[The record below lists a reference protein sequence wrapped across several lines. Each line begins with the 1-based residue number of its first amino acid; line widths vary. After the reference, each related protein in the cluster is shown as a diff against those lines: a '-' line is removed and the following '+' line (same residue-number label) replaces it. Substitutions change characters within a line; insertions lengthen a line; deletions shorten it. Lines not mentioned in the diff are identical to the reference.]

1 MSPTLL
7 FALLLLLTFA
17 ALLFFL
23 KPTREESAVQRHLE
37 EIEVTR
43 VQDFD
48 GTTILKR
55 EPFSSI
61 PWLDDLLR
69 QAPGTW
75 SLMRLLKQAG
85 SLWTVS
91 TVITLSLLAFFF
103 VWMVAY
109 LMLSRLAFSAVPGA
123 AAAFSPFLYLLILRD
138 TRFRRCDALLPEAVD
153 LMARALRAGH
163 AVTAAMEMVGQ
174 EIGEPLAGEFR
185 IVHEEQSFGLPMRE
199 AIFNLADRLPR
210 DDVRFLATAILV
222 QKETGG
228 NLAQILDKTAAVMR
242 ERVRLRGQLRIY
254 TAQGRLT
261 GWILSCMPF
270 VMFALISMI
279 NHDYESILFTDPLGI
294 RVVIVGLIMMVLGV
308 LAIRKIID
316 IKV

>member
-1 MSPTLL
+1 MSPTAL
-7 FALLLLLTFA
+7 FLLLLLLSFA

-23 KPTREESAVQRHLE
+23 KPTREESAVERHLK

-43 VQDFD
+43 VQDI
-48 GTTILKR
+48 GGATILKR

-85 SLWTVS
+85 SPWRVS
-91 TVITLSLLAFFF
+91 TVILLSSLGFCLTGTVVYLASSRAALSLL
-103 VWMVAY
+103 
-109 LMLSRLAFSAVPGA
+109 LAVTAAV
-123 AAAFSPFLYLLILRD
+123 SPYAYLLILRD

-163 AVTAAMEMVGQ
+163 AVTAAIEMVGQ
-174 EIGEPLAGEFR
+174 EIAEPLAGEFR
-185 IVHEEQSFGLPMRE
+185 TVHEEQSFGLPMRE
-199 AIFNLADRLPR
+199 AMLNLADRLPR

-228 NLAQILDKTAAVMR
+228 NLAQILDKTAGVMR

-261 GWILSCMPF
+261 GWILGLMPF
-270 VMFALISMI
+270 VMFALINLV

-294 RVVIVGLIMMVLGV
+294 RVVIAGVVMMLIGV
-308 LAIRKIID
+308 FAIRKVID